1 MKKDLLCKLR
11 DGEPLSG
18 YEQIML
24 IVRLSMPAIMAQLS
38 SIIMQYI
45 DASMVGRLG
54 ASGAASIGLVTSCTW
69 MFGGLCSAAVTGF
82 TVQVAQKI
90 GATEFALARNIMKL
104 GFLFALGFSFILAA
118 TGSVMSFYLP
128 GILGADISIAENA
141 TKYFLVYSL
150 SLPFYQLNQ
159 ISSGMLQASG
169 NMKVPGFLHILMCLL
184 DVVFN
189 FIFIFEPVTLWGITL
204 PCMGLGVTG
213 AALGTA
219 AARIVV
225 AVIMT
230 LYLFACSDILSLRR
244 GEKFRP
250 SFGYLKTG
258 LRIALPVGFE
268 ELVSGG
274 AYVVSSAIVAP
285 LGTIAIA
292 ANSFA
297 LTAESLCYM
306 PGYGISAAS
315 TAIIGQSIG
324 AGRRELTRKLGWVAV
339 LFGMLIMT
347 LSGILMY
354 IFAPFMM
361 SLLTTDA
368 EVLSLGVKVLRIEA
382 FAEPLFAAA
391 IVALGVFRGAGD
403 TFVPS
408 LMSFIS
414 MWAVRLPL
422 AAFLA
427 SRIGLTGVWIAMC
440 TELCFRGIIFLARLS
455 GGKWHRKKEVC
466 TNN

>member
-11 DGEPLSG
+11 DGEVLSG

-24 IVRLSMPAIMAQLS
+24 IVQLSMPAVMAQLS

-69 MFGGLCSAAVTGF
+69 MFGGLCTAAVTGF

-90 GATEFALARNIMKL
+90 GAGEFALARNIMKL
-104 GFLFALGFSFILAA
+104 GFIVAIGFSFILSAA
-118 TGSVMSFYLP
+118 GAVMSFYLP

-141 TKYFLVYSL
+141 TRYFLIYSL

-159 ISSGMLQASG
+159 VSSGMLQSSG
-169 NMKVPGFLHILMCLL
+169 NMKVPGLLHILMCLL

-189 FIFIFEPVTLWGITL
+189 FIFIFEPVTVLGFSF
-204 PCMGLGVTG
+204 PCMGLGVVG

-230 LYLFACSDILSLRR
+230 LYLFIRSEILGLRR
-244 GEKFRP
+244 GERFEPSGSFFR
-250 SFGYLKTG
+250 TG

-268 ELVSGG
+268 ELVTGG

-324 AGRRELTRKLGWVAV
+324 AGRRELTKKLGWVAV
-339 LFGMLIMT
+339 LFGMFIMT
-347 LSGILMY
+347 ASGILMY

-382 FAEPLFAAA
+382 FAEPLFAAS

-408 LMSFIS
+408 LMNFIS
-414 MWAVRLPL
+414 MWAVRLPM
-422 AAFLA
+422 AAFL
-427 SRIGLTGVWIAMC
+427 STKVGLAGVWIAMC
-440 TELCFRGIIFLARLS
+440 SELCFRGIIFIIRLS
-455 GGKWHRKKEVC
+455 GKKWQRNKKEKV
-466 TNN
+466 

>member
-1 MKKDLLCKLR
+1 MKKDLLVKLR
-11 DGEPLSG
+11 DGETLSA
-18 YEQIML
+18 YEQVML
-24 IVRLSMPAIMAQLS
+24 IVKLSMPAIMAQLS

-90 GATEFALARNIMKL
+90 GATEFSTARNIMKY
-104 GFLFALGFSFILAA
+104 GFIFAIGFSFIMAA
-118 TGSVMSFYLP
+118 VGSVLSFYLP
-128 GILGADISIAENA
+128 DILGADSSIAENA
-141 TKYFLVYSL
+141 TKYFLIYSL
-150 SLPFYQLNQ
+150 SLPFYQLSQ

-169 NMKVPGFLHILMCLL
+169 NMKVPGMLYILMCFL

-189 FIFIFEPVTLWGITL
+189 FIFIFDPMTVKGLVI
-204 PCMGLGVTG
+204 PCMGFGVVG

-225 AVIMT
+225 SMIMT
-230 LYLFACSDILSLRR
+230 LYLFFRSEILRLRR
-244 GEKFRP
+244 GERFIP
-250 SFGYLKTG
+250 SVRFLKAG
-258 LRIALPVGFE
+258 LKIALPVGFE

-306 PGYGISAAS
+306 PGYGICAAS
-315 TAIIGQSIG
+315 TAIIGQSNG
-324 AGRRELTRKLGWVAV
+324 AGRRELTKKLGWVAT

-347 LSGILMY
+347 LSGVFLY

-368 EVLSLGVKVLRIEA
+368 EVLALGVRVLRIEA

-391 IVALGVFRGAGD
+391 IVALGVFRGTGD

-408 LMSFIS
+408 IMNLVS

-422 AAFLA
+422 GAFLA

-440 TELCFRGIIFLARLS
+440 TELCFRGIIFLIRLS
-455 GGKWHRKKEVC
+455 GNKWHSLKK
-466 TNN
+466 

>member
-11 DGEPLSG
+11 DGEVLSG

-24 IVRLSMPAIMAQLS
+24 IVRLSMPAVMAQLS

-69 MFGGLCSAAVTGF
+69 MFGGLCTAAVTGF

-90 GATEFALARNIMKL
+90 GAGEFALARNIMKL
-104 GFLFALGFSFILAA
+104 GYIFAIGFSFILSAV
-118 TGSVMSFYLP
+118 GSVMSFYLP
-128 GILGADISIAENA
+128 GILGADVSIAENA
-141 TKYFLVYSL
+141 TKYFLIYSL

-159 ISSGMLQASG
+159 VSSGMLQASG
-169 NMKVPGFLHILMCLL
+169 NMKVPGLLHILMCLL

-189 FIFIFEPVTLWGITL
+189 FIFIFEPVTVWGITF
-204 PCMGLGVTG
+204 PCMGLGVVG

-230 LYLFACSDILSLRR
+230 LYLFFRSEFLGLRR
-244 GEKFRP
+244 GERFVP
-250 SFGYLKTG
+250 SVSFLKTG

-268 ELVSGG
+268 EFVTGG

-324 AGRRELTRKLGWVAV
+324 AGRRELTKKLGWVAV

-354 IFAPFMM
+354 VFAPFMM

-368 EVLSLGVKVLRIEA
+368 EVLALGVKVLRIEA
-382 FAEPLFAAA
+382 FAEPLFAAS

-408 LMSFIS
+408 LMNFIS
-414 MWAVRLPL
+414 MWAVRLPM
-422 AAFLA
+422 AAFL
-427 SRIGLTGVWIAMC
+427 STKVGLVGVWIAMC
-440 TELCFRGIIFLARLS
+440 SELCFRGIIFIIRLS
-455 GGKWHRKKEVC
+455 GKKWHRNKDELS
-466 TNN
+466 N